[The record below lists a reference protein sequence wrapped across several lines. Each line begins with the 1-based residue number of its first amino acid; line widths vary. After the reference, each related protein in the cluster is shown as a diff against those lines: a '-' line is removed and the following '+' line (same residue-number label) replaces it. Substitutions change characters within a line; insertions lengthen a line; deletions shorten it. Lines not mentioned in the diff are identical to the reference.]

1 MHKYRDVLGQV
12 GRLAAVE
19 AVCVAV
25 ILAVYFF
32 LGGMNVKVLLGA
44 LIGGAMSVA
53 HFLVLS
59 VSVCNALDRAKSEE
73 EAARV
78 RVSIQASASMRLLVM
93 AVIFIVLFKMG
104 VCDPVAALVPLLC
117 AQLALKFIGLFQ
129 GGKEDAQ

>member
-32 LGGMNVKVLLGA
+32 LGGMTVKVLLGA

-59 VSVCNALDRAKSEE
+59 VSVCNALDCAKSEE

-93 AVIFIVLFKMG
+93 AVILIVLFKMG

-117 AQLALKFIGLFQ
+117 AQLALKFIGLFR

>member
-1 MHKYRDVLGQV
+1 MHKYHDVLSQV

-32 LGGMNVKVLLGA
+32 LGGMTVKVLLGA

-93 AVIFIVLFKMG
+93 AVILIVLFKMG

-117 AQLALKFIGLFQ
+117 AQLALKFIGLFR

>member
-32 LGGMNVKVLLGA
+32 LGGMTVKVLLGA

-59 VSVCNALDRAKSEE
+59 VSVCKALDCAKSEE

-93 AVIFIVLFKMG
+93 AVILIVLFKMG

>member
-32 LGGMNVKVLLGA
+32 LGGMTVKVVLGA

-59 VSVCNALDRAKSEE
+59 ISVCNAIDRAKDEE

-93 AVIFIVLFKMG
+93 AVILIVLFKMG

-117 AQLALKFIGLFQ
+117 AQLALKFIGFFQ

>member
-32 LGGMNVKVLLGA
+32 LGGMTVKVLLGA
-44 LIGGAMSVA
+44 LIGGAVSVA

-93 AVIFIVLFKMG
+93 TVILIVLFKMG

>member
-32 LGGMNVKVLLGA
+32 LGGMSVKVLLGA

-59 VSVCNALDRAKSEE
+59 ISVCNAIDRAKDEE

-93 AVIFIVLFKMG
+93 AVILIVLFKMG

-117 AQLALKFIGLFQ
+117 AQLALKFIGFFQ

>member
-32 LGGMNVKVLLGA
+32 LGGMTVKVLLGA

-93 AVIFIVLFKMG
+93 TVILIVLFKMG

>member
-1 MHKYRDVLGQV
+1 M
-12 GRLAAVE
+12 
-19 AVCVAV
+19 AV

-32 LGGMNVKVLLGA
+32 LGGMTVKVLLGA

-73 EAARV
+73 EASRV
-78 RVSIQASASMRLLVM
+78 RVFIQASASMRLLVM
-93 AVIFIVLFKMG
+93 AVILIVLFKMG

-129 GGKEDAQ
+129 GG

>member
-32 LGGMNVKVLLGA
+32 LGGMTVKVLLGA

-78 RVSIQASASMRLLVM
+78 RVFIQASASMRLLVM
-93 AVIFIVLFKMG
+93 AVILIVLFKMG

-129 GGKEDAQ
+129 GG

>member
-32 LGGMNVKVLLGA
+32 LGGMSVKVLLGA

-78 RVSIQASASMRLLVM
+78 RVSIQASASMRLLVL
-93 AVIFIVLFKMG
+93 AVILIVLFKMG

-117 AQLALKFIGLFQ
+117 AQLALKFIGFFQ

>member
-32 LGGMNVKVLLGA
+32 LGGLDAKVLLGA
-44 LIGGAMSVA
+44 LIGGAMSVG

-59 VSVCNALDRAKSEE
+59 ITVSNALDRAKDEE
-73 EAARV
+73 EAAHV
-78 RVSIQASASMRLLVM
+78 RVSILASASMRLLVM
-93 AVIFIVLFKMG
+93 AVILIVLFKAG
-104 VCDPVAALVPLLC
+104 ICDPVAALVPLLC
-117 AQLALKFIGLFQ
+117 AQLALKFIGFFQ
-129 GGKEDAQ
+129 GGKEEPR

>member
-32 LGGMNVKVLLGA
+32 LGGMTVKVLLGA

-59 VSVCNALDRAKSEE
+59 VSVCNALDRAKNEE

-93 AVIFIVLFKMG
+93 AVILIVLFKMG
-104 VCDPVAALVPLLC
+104 ICDPVAALVPLLC

>member
-32 LGGMNVKVLLGA
+32 LGGMTVKVLLGA

-73 EAARV
+73 EAAHV

-93 AVIFIVLFKMG
+93 AVILIVLFKAG
-104 VCDPVAALVPLLC
+104 ICDPVAALVPLLC
-117 AQLALKFIGLFQ
+117 AQLALKFIGFFQ
-129 GGKEDAQ
+129 GGKEEPR